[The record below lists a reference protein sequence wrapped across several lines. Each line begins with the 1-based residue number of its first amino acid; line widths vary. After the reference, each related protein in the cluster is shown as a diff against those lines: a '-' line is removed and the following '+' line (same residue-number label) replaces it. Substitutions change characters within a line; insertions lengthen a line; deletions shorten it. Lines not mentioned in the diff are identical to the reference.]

1 MLAFHGLPIVPPGGG
16 LNVTFASVNR
26 SVCLGVGA
34 APEAVDD
41 PLLLTELIAQSLNE
55 LETAVLGKTAQR
67 RRKTTSTIRDK
78 TKEKLA

>member
-1 MLAFHGLPIVPPGGG
+1 M
-16 LNVTFASVNR
+16 TFASMNR
-26 SVCLGVGA
+26 WICMGVGA

-41 PLLLTELIAQSLNE
+41 PLLLTQLIAQSLNE
-55 LETAVLGKTAQR
+55 LETEMLGKTTPR